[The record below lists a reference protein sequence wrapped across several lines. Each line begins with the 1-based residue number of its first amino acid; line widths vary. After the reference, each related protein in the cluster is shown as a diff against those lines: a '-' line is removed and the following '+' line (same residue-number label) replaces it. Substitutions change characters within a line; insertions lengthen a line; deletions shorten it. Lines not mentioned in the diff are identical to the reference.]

1 MDVNMATSLYL
12 KESGNATQVYQ
23 DTFNLSCG
31 HSYCINCVQTKT
43 NQSDLCFLCNKS
55 EQLYSVWGMQNQ
67 HDDFVHSIVDG
78 DENLTLKIN
87 ESLKHMQ
94 ESVEKREENIKT
106 LQLHA
111 QTFEEDRQKVAEN
124 INSLMSKVKRN
135 IKEEFDRIMK
145 TLDEC
150 HKNTLQLLINKANE
164 EKTKLEQIIAD
175 AKMQLQHLREAM
187 TALQKYLFSLA
198 SATENFSPLSST
210 AELLKFLKE
219 TYYDA
224 HRRQDNL
231 KQLIVD
237 YPMKK
242 LSVASKWKTNI
253 NNWLQLR
260 TKIMSNINE
269 IPPLDDSDITVL
281 AENRFVF

>member
-1 MDVNMATSLYL
+1 MVTLR
-12 KESGNATQVYQ
+12 K
-23 DTFNLSCG
+23 F
-31 HSYCINCVQTKT
+31 TKT
-43 NQSDLCFLCNKS
+43 PLIFHVVTHIALTVFKLKQINQIYVFYVTKVNSSIPSGECKIN
-55 EQLYSVWGMQNQ
+55 MMI
-67 HDDFVHSIVDG
+67 FVHSIVDG